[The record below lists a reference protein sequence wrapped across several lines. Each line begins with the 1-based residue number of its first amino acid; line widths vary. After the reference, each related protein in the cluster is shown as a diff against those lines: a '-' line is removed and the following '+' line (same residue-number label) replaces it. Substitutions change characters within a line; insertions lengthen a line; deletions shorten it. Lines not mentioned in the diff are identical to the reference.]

1 MKFIGFD
8 TETFMIQHSV
18 VPPLVCLT
26 MFDEETQETSIF
38 GKDDAAAEFH
48 KVLDRVLSRD
58 DLVLVAQNASF
69 DTCVL
74 SAHDP
79 SLLPRITEAY
89 KQNKIVCTKLAEIL
103 LNSADPKT
111 AGRPSVQRF
120 LRMPGGNTAFGL
132 ATSLAG
138 LVIYYLRE
146 DITASKQHERRT
158 SYADLVDV
166 PVALW
171 DAEDRDYAI
180 KDAVYVV
187 KVLREQMRRQQSLGK
202 LIGVAVL
209 NDLTRQSYVEFILQF
224 QASVIGVAIDP
235 DKIIEASDELMGEQD
250 SSVGDALTIGL
261 LTPDKKKYR
270 GYSKSVKVMQ
280 TVLGEIERIVGVTLE
295 RTEKGKYKGGEQ
307 ELKQIYEY
315 VEYALSR
322 EINFSSKMPIPQD
335 DLTLLNQ
342 YSEGLK
348 AYTSAEKAWKQKHT
362 FVDALAQAALNPDHR
377 VRFGYQGLKE
387 TGRTS
392 SRNPNMQNLP
402 RGGKTRGCIVP
413 RAGHIFLQA
422 DYSNAEL
429 RTLAQVHLDEG
440 RLSKLAVEYQRDP
453 NFDPHLFAAL
463 EMLKLQGIEMT
474 YAVGKKVLKDDK
486 HEHYKKLKEK
496 RQFAKVANFGYAG
509 GLGATKFVTYAAAQD
524 LKLTI
529 QEAKQLK
536 DDWLNVWTEMRE
548 YFDIRANVTEP
559 CSGLSDRELEQ
570 EARNVHSPIYNS
582 GFRFRRSSRAR
593 FLRNFTI
600 ACNTPFQ
607 GMAAD
612 GAKDSLIAI
621 HEACFF
627 DKSSPLYRSIP
638 ILFVHDEVVLETPF
652 AEDTPEW
659 RAKATAAATELKRLM
674 ERGMLNHTPDVP
686 AVAEP
691 CLAVKWTKNM
701 ESRVKEDGTLS
712 IYGLDK

>member
-8 TETFMIQHSV
+8 TETYMIQHSV

-58 DLVLVAQNASF
+58 DLVLAAQNASF

-79 SLLPRITEAY
+79 SLIPRITEAY
-89 KQNKIVCTKLAEIL
+89 KRRKIVCTKLAEIL

-120 LRMPGGNTAFGL
+120 LRLPGGQAAFGL

-146 DITASKQHERRT
+146 DITASKQDSRRT
-158 SYADLVDV
+158 SYADLVDI
-166 PVALW
+166 PVELW
-171 DAEDRDYAI
+171 AEEDRDYAI
-180 KDAVYVV
+180 KDAVCVV
-187 KVLREQMRRQQSLGK
+187 KVLREQLRRQQTLGGY
-202 LIGVAVL
+202 LVL
-209 NDLTRQSYVEFILQF
+209 NDLPRQSYVEFVLQF

-235 DKIIEASDELMGEQD
+235 DKIIEASDELMAEQD
-250 SSVGDALTIGL
+250 SSVGSALSLGL
-261 LTPDKKKYR
+261 LAPDKKKYR
-270 GYSKSVKVMQ
+270 GYSKSTKVMQ
-280 TVLGEIERIVGVTLE
+280 TILSDIERIVGVTLE
-295 RTEKGKYKGGEQ
+295 RTETGKYKGGEQ

-315 VEYALSR
+315 MDYALAR
-322 EINFSSKMPIPQD
+322 EVNFASKLPIPQE
-335 DLTLLNQ
+335 DLSRLNE
-342 YSEGLK
+342 YSEGLH
-348 AYTSAEKAWKQKHT
+348 AYTAAEKAWKAKHT
-362 FVDALAQAALNPDHR
+362 FVDALAQAALNSDHR
-377 VRFGYQGLKE
+377 IRFGYQGLKE

-402 RGGKTRGCIVP
+402 RGGKTRSCLVP

-440 RLSKLAVEYQRDP
+440 RYSKLAVEYQKDP

-463 EMLKLQGIEMT
+463 EMLKLQGVEMT
-474 YAVGKKVLKDDK
+474 YAEGKAALKNDK
-486 HEHYKKLKEK
+486 HPHYGNLKQK

-509 GLGATKFVTYAAAQD
+509 GLGATKFTTYAAGQG
-524 LKLTI
+524 LKLSV
-529 QEAKQLK
+529 QEAKDLK
-536 DDWLNVWTEMRE
+536 ESWLNVWTEMRE
-548 YFDIRANVTEP
+548 YFDVRANLTEA
-559 CSGLSDRELEQ
+559 CSGLSDREIEQ
-570 EARNVHSPIYNS
+570 EARDAYSPVHSS
-582 GFRFRRSSRAR
+582 RFLFRRSNRAR

-607 GMAAD
+607 GIAAD

-627 DKSSPLYRSIP
+627 DKTSPLYRSIP
-638 ILFVHDEVVLETPF
+638 IMFVHDEVVLETPF

-659 RAKATAAATELKRLM
+659 RAKATAAAMELKRLM
-674 ERGMLNHTPDVP
+674 EQGMLNHTPDIP

-691 CLAVKWTKNM
+691 CLAVCWTKNM
-701 ESRVKEDGTLS
+701 ESRNREDGTLT
-712 IYGLDK
+712 IYGLD